1 MSGAT
6 ARDEGVPAGALSAA
20 LNTFAEA
27 AGAVLATP
35 SECREAMLGALGR
48 CWEELRP
55 VGRHLRPYA
64 HDPAGVYDRFETA
77 RASLERLLWAA
88 DRAGTAAPGP
98 VGAGPAGTVDA
109 SPAALADARPP
120 HDGAGSGAMPVPAPD
135 ADTDPGAAPD
145 QAAGAGAG
153 GADGPERESGGAPG
167 TAAGTGPAH
176 PATAGSGGGVAPAA
190 RSTPPA
196 DPLAGFGAALAALE
210 GKLLAEQIGYLPR
223 TPVSATVR
231 PPAGSAERIAA
242 TWQRLHM
249 ALLRLPAHLREEWR
263 VQALETAGAAGLAVT
278 AEDASDPDV
287 IVPGLP
293 QGLRAAERIP
303 LVVEA
308 PRSAAKGVRE
318 EIHLRLGTSPH
329 TLMDLPSTDPRPMW
343 AVRAEQALR
352 LVELDPELHVAVL
365 VEDQPSSLAS
375 EEARLGYRLRLDSL
389 LESAGSSQADDWP
402 ADSRLAAAHELD
414 MVLGGLVHKRPAATD
429 SWWWQWRTG
438 VSEVLA
444 PLAESAGYRLVPK
457 AVSRWTMY
465 DIDAYTVKNSVP
477 GQSGEPLVQWVLW
490 TPLQRKGGSAGN
502 ERKGRIVMR
511 PQPQYGRQAS
521 P

>member
-1 MSGAT
+1 MSGTT
-6 ARDEGVPAGALSAA
+6 ASDDGVPAGALTAA
-20 LNTFAEA
+20 LNSFAEA
-27 AGAVLATP
+27 AGALLATP
-35 SECREAMLGALGR
+35 SQCREVLLGALGR
-48 CWEELRP
+48 CWEELHP

-64 HDPAGVYDRFETA
+64 HDPAGVYDRFESA

-88 DRAGTAAPGP
+88 DRAGAAEPGA
-98 VGAGPAGTVDA
+98 VGAGPADRVEAPSAAPAGT
-109 SPAALADARPP
+109 LRP
-120 HDGAGSGAMPVPAPD
+120 HDGAGTGAMPDPAPD
-135 ADTDPGAAPD
+135 TDTDT
-145 QAAGAGAG
+145 AAGA
-153 GADGPERESGGAPG
+153 ADGPERESGGAPPG
-167 TAAGTGPAH
+167 TAAGTGPQH
-176 PATAGSGGGVAPAA
+176 PATGGYGGGVAPPA
-190 RSTPPA
+190 RSAPPA
-196 DPLAGFGAALAALE
+196 DPLAGFEAALAALE
-210 GKLLAEQIGYLPR
+210 GRLRTEQSGYLPR
-223 TPVSATVR
+223 TPASAAIR

-263 VQALETAGAAGLAVT
+263 VEALETAGAAGLAVT

-293 QGLRAAERIP
+293 RGLRAAERIP
-303 LVVEA
+303 LVVAA
-308 PRSAAKGVRE
+308 PRSAATGVRE
-318 EIHLRLGTSPH
+318 EIHLKLGTSPG
-329 TLMDLPSTDPRPMW
+329 TVMDLPSTDPRPMW

-352 LVELDPELHVAVL
+352 LVDLDPELHVAVL
-365 VEDQPSSLAS
+365 VEDPPSSLAT

-444 PLAESAGYRLVPK
+444 PLAESAGYRLVSK
-457 AVSRWTMY
+457 DVSRWTMY

-511 PQPQYGRQAS
+511 PQQQYGPQAS

>member
-1 MSGAT
+1 MSGA
-6 ARDEGVPAGALSAA
+6 DEGVATWLSG
-20 LNTFAEA
+20 FAEA
-27 AGAVLATP
+27 AAVVLATP
-35 SECREAMLGALGR
+35 SECRAAMLGALGR

-55 VGRHLRPYA
+55 VGRHLQPYA

-77 RASLERLLWAA
+77 RASLERLLWVA
-88 DRAGTAAPGP
+88 DRAGTTEPGP
-98 VGAGPAGTVDA
+98 VGAGPAEVSAGPAAA
-109 SPAALADARPP
+109 SPAALTDTRPP
-120 HDGAGSGAMPVPAPD
+120 LDHGGTGATSAPD
-135 ADTDPGAAPD
+135 PDPDPAAAAAADE
-145 QAAGAGAG
+145 AGA
-153 GADGPERESGGAPG
+153 
-167 TAAGTGPAH
+167 TH
-176 PATAGSGGGVAPAA
+176 PATAGKVPAGSGGGVAPAA
-190 RSTPPA
+190 RWKPPA

-210 GKLLAEQIGYLPR
+210 GKLRAEQIGYLPH
-223 TPVSATVR
+223 TPLSAARR
-231 PPAGSAERIAA
+231 PPAGSAEHITA

-263 VQALETAGAAGLAVT
+263 VQARETAEAAGLAVT

-303 LVVEA
+303 LVVAA
-308 PRSAAKGVRE
+308 PRSAAMSVRE
-318 EIHLRLGTSPH
+318 EIHNKLGTSPD
-329 TLMDLPSTDPRPMW
+329 TLMDLPFADPRPMW

-352 LVELDPELHVAVL
+352 LVDLDPELHVAVM

-375 EEARLGYRLRLDSL
+375 EEARLGYRQRLDSL

-402 ADSRLAAAHELD
+402 ADSRLGAAHELD

-457 AVSRWTMY
+457 AYSRWTMY

-511 PQPQYGRQAS
+511 PQPQYGPQAS